1 MRRRHVVLSADGI
14 EFFNKQSKDKL
25 PGAPLFTE
33 DGETPLRRHVWA
45 RAVQAAIKN
54 HNRDASVKRRISGH
68 VTAYSFRHARISELL
83 QIYGVDPLA
92 VAAQTGTSIAMIE
105 KAYLR
110 FVLSAMHEKLAAL
123 KG

>member
-1 MRRRHVVLSADGI
+1 MFGHEQDPVGAEHHVPTSHFRRPPLPMSQSQSMPI
-14 EFFNKQSKDKL
+14 EIHDQSGRK
-25 PGAPLFTE
+25 
-33 DGETPLRRHVWA
+33 
-45 RAVQAAIKN
+45 
-54 HNRDASVKRRISGH
+54 S
-68 VTAYSFRHARISELL
+68 AYSFRHARISELL